1 MNCQQKDSK
10 IQKLKYLP
18 CHIILKRLKK
28 SKNQKEIMTPK
39 ELLIKANKAIKVDNL
54 ILATELFSK
63 ILNQF
68 PKHSAAKAGLNK
80 IKKINAI
87 SLPSRVQ
94 DELNIAINAIQSGD
108 FKTALDLAQN
118 LTVKDPNNA
127 IVYNIIGISF
137 INLQKPEKAI
147 PNFKTALR
155 LNKKYNEARCN
166 LGSAL
171 LLTGNTDEAIIQLE
185 RTLEEN
191 PKNHLAWNS
200 LGNAKKSKNL
210 IHEAEE
216 SFKKAL
222 VLEPKY
228 LNALNSYGV
237 LLSVEREYKR
247 SLKHFEKALDI
258 SSTDLEVFENYL
270 DALSGDEQTEKALKL
285 INENLGKFSYPTS
298 LKLLKADL
306 LARIGN
312 LEESIDILMKL
323 IDQDPTNFAPYLS
336 LSAIYK
342 FKKSDKIITKMKE
355 AFNTEDLNAADT
367 IQLGFSLGKAFH
379 DIKEYDQ
386 AFYAYTRANK
396 LKRQGLFYDSNNFIK
411 INTEMK
417 KTINK
422 KWINTAKVCGN
433 ETTKPIFILGMNRS
447 GTTLVEQILSS
458 HSKVTGGG
466 ELAFFNRFCFRT
478 NGNLETWKNIDA
490 TSLSKKY
497 LEHLNLI
504 DDQAPHV
511 TDKMPLNFAWIGL
524 IKAILPNAKIIHLIR
539 DPMDT
544 CLSNY
549 RINFTSS
556 GNGFAYDQKELA
568 NFYHQYRQLMH
579 HWYSLFP
586 NEIFRCDYDKLVSN
600 QEDLSKSMID
610 YCNLSWEP
618 GVLEFHKNKR
628 TVQTAS
634 IGQVRSKIYKSSVSG
649 WERYEK
655 HLKPM
660 YRILDQSGC
669 FEPWEISSFN

>member
-1 MNCQQKDSK
+1 
-10 IQKLKYLP
+10 L
-18 CHIILKRLKK
+18 
-28 SKNQKEIMTPK
+28 KNQKEIMTPK
-39 ELLIKANKAIKVDNL
+39 ELLLKANKAIKADNL

-80 IKKINAI
+80 IKKLNAI

-94 DELNIAINAIQSGD
+94 DELNVVINTVQSGD

-118 LTVKDPNNA
+118 LTIKDPNNA
-127 IVYNIIGISF
+127 IVYNIIGISY
-137 INLQKPEKAI
+137 INLQKPGKAI

-191 PKNHLAWNS
+191 PKNLIAWNS
-200 LGNAKKSKNL
+200 LGNAKKSKNSVG
-210 IHEAEE
+210 EA
-216 SFKKAL
+216 KKAFKQAL
-222 VLEPKY
+222 FLDPSY

-237 LLSVEREYKR
+237 LLSQDGEYKK
-247 SLKHFEKALDI
+247 SIKQFESALEI
-258 SSTDLEVFENYL
+258 SSTDMEIFTNYL
-270 DALSGDEQTEKALKL
+270 NALAADDQTEKA
-285 INENLGKFSYPTS
+285 IQ
-298 LKLLKADL
+298 LLKESSTQVSRSPRLQL
-306 LARIGN
+306 LMAELQARIGN
-312 LEESIDILMKL
+312 LEKSIDLLTKL
-323 IDQDPTNFAPYLS
+323 IRQEPNYFEAYRLLS
-336 LSAIYK
+336 SVHK
-342 FKKSDKIITKMKE
+342 FKESDEIIVKMEEIYNTK
-355 AFNTEDLNAADT
+355 TLNVNDT

-379 DIKEYDQ
+379 DIGEYDK
-386 AFYAYTRANK
+386 AFYAYKRANQSR
-396 LKRQGLFYDSNNFIK
+396 RQELIYDSNKFNQTIADV
-411 INTEMK
+411 K
-417 KTINK
+417 KTLNR
-422 KWINTAKVCGN
+422 KWINTVKNLGDKS
-433 ETTKPIFILGMNRS
+433 TKPIFILGMNRS

-466 ELAFFNRFCFRT
+466 EIPFLNRFCFKMF
-478 NGNLETWKNIDA
+478 NNLESWKDFNSN
-490 TSLSKKY
+490 SLTVKY
-497 LEHLNLI
+497 LEQLNLI
-504 DDQAPHV
+504 DEHAPHV

-539 DPMDT
+539 NPMDT

-549 RINFTSS
+549 RNNFDSA

-628 TVQTAS
+628 TIQTAS